1 LSADW
6 RQLARQARFDVSAE
20 DRVIVELDSGTR
32 QTIDLRAERDGTAIK
47 ARSVIA
53 TARTLADAADD
64 DSPWRYAWARNRLS
78 DLVAFTIDNRGR
90 LIGEAWIP
98 TAGLTPEELKLY
110 LRELARVCD
119 WHEFRLTG
127 QDLY

>member
-1 LSADW
+1 VKQASFTLSAD
-6 RQLARQARFDVSAE
+6 
-20 DRVIVELDSGTR
+20 DRIVVELDGGAR
-32 QTIDLRAERDGTAIK
+32 QTIGLRAERDDTALR

-53 TARTLADAADD
+53 TARTLSNAADD

-78 DLVAFTIDNRGR
+78 DLVGFTVDSHGR
-90 LIGEAWIP
+90 LIGETWIP
-98 TAGLTPEELKLY
+98 IAGLTPEELKLY